1 MGNCKDLASNSVYVV
16 MLRGVSCLGG
26 CLQFPNASSW
36 LIIYFYC
43 VCVCVCVCLFI
54 SFTVQVVN
62 YLMWQL
68 SFCIAALPNECYIY
82 LLVIDVVWFFLFTRN
97 LNTS

>member
-1 MGNCKDLASNSVYVV
+1 MQITFRIQAFETRVFTSWDRMGNYKDLASNSVYVV

-43 VCVCVCVCLFI
+43 VCVCVCLC
-54 SFTVQVVN
+54 S
-62 YLMWQL
+62 
-68 SFCIAALPNECYIY
+68 
-82 LLVIDVVWFFLFTRN
+82 
-97 LNTS
+97 